1 MLDKQGVVGPAKPA
15 DRLDNDVDD
24 PIYLMTLTIPQLFLM
39 SLEVMWDATM
49 FGVFNDN
56 FPLYIKYE
64 DLSEIAQMVNVSTSL
79 LYSCGFCKSVYIIV

>member
-1 MLDKQGVVGPAKPA
+1 
-15 DRLDNDVDD
+15 
-24 PIYLMTLTIPQLFLM
+24 
-39 SLEVMWDATM
+39 M